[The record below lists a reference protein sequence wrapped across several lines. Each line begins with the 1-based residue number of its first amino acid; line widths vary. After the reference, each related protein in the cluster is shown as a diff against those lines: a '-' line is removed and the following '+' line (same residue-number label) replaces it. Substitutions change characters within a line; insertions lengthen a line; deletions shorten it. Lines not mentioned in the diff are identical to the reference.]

1 MTNLK
6 IKLSAKESVIE
17 ELTFKNDL
25 LTKRNKLLRMERG
38 ESLEL
43 EAALDAPQQ
52 EKEEEAAKER
62 ACQENDNVDL
72 DKLIADLRVLSRRKT
87 FSSADE
93 Q

>member
-52 EKEEEAAKER
+52 EKEEEA
-62 ACQENDNVDL
+62 CQQSDNVDL

>member
-1 MTNLK
+1 
-6 IKLSAKESVIE
+6 
-17 ELTFKNDL
+17 
-25 LTKRNKLLRMERG
+25 MERG

-52 EKEEEAAKER
+52 EKEEEA
-62 ACQENDNVDL
+62 CQQSDNVDL

>member
-62 ACQENDNVDL
+62 ACQESDNVDL